1 MFLFSTFHHAMGGK
15 PKGERLQKMQASP
28 NYVNRIFENNT
39 PTSLKMPAFSF
50 AKIMWQWLMTGRDR
64 IPQQPIPNLPINLEK
79 IKNGGNEK
87 ALLCWLGHSTY
98 IIKMHGKTFL
108 IDPVFGERASMFS
121 FFGPKRFDYQ
131 YPYKTEDL
139 PEIDAVIFTHDHYD
153 HLDHTTAPFLKE
165 KITRIIAPL
174 GVGAHL
180 ERWGVSAECIEE
192 FDWGESVQ
200 FDDNIKFT
208 CEPTRHFAGRGFVK
222 RFTSLWCSWVME
234 GLEQRIFLGSDSGYF
249 DGFEKLG
256 KKYKTF
262 DLVILECGA
271 YCEYWPA
278 IHMFPEETAQASL
291 DMNAKALL
299 SVHWA
304 KYDLSVHH
312 WKEPIERLSHQAEQE
327 NINLLIPQIGEVFT
341 IGEDFPKTKWFEE
354 LD

>member
-1 MFLFSTFHHAMGGK
+1 MGGK

-28 NYVNRIFENNT
+28 NYVNSIFENNT
-39 PTSLKMPAFSF
+39 PTSLKMPPFSF
-50 AKIMWQWLMTGRDR
+50 VKIMWKWLMTGRSR
-64 IPQQPIPNLPINLEK
+64 IPQQPISNLPIDLNK
-79 IKNGGNEK
+79 FKNSSNEK

-98 IIKMHGKTFL
+98 LIKMHGKVFL

-131 YPYKTEDL
+131 NPYLTDHL

-153 HLDHTTAPFLKE
+153 HLDHTTAPFLRE
-165 KITRIIAPL
+165 KIKRIIAPL

-180 ERWGVSAECIEE
+180 ERWGVDAKYIEE

-234 GLEQRIFLGSDSGYF
+234 GQNQRIFIGSDSGYY
-249 DGFEKLG
+249 DGFKKIGEK
-256 KKYKTF
+256 YQSF
-262 DLVILECGA
+262 DLAILECGA
-271 YCEYWPA
+271 YSEYWPA
-278 IHMFPEETAQASL
+278 VHMFPQETAQASE
-291 DMNAKALL
+291 DINAKALL
-299 SVHWA
+299 AVHWA

-312 WKEPIERLSHQAEQE
+312 WKEPIEHLCEIAESK
-327 NINLLIPQIGEVFT
+327 NINLLLPQIGAVIT
-341 IGEDFPKTKWFEE
+341 IGKDFPKEKWFEK
-354 LD
+354 LT